1 MGRFIDSTAYLP
13 ETIIKKMAA
22 GFKQRKNRS
31 ILHDQLSYHINYGI
45 SAGPAESNLLEEVLE
60 GLRRYRRGEYEK

>member
-1 MGRFIDSTAYLP
+1 
-13 ETIIKKMAA
+13 MAA

-31 ILHDQLSYHINYGI
+31 ILHDQLSYHINYGK
-45 SAGPAESNLLEEVLE
+45 SAGPAEANLLEEVLE